1 MVFYSINEMLAD
13 VVFKLEPI
21 IGELPDKERIMPSIY
36 GGYVINQETYGF
48 FFSIEVEHPRNW
60 VEVESGD
67 LCLKFRFTP
76 KPVNYKQTKL
86 TRAQHS
92 DIKNMFS
99 NFFAQIKQ
107 KEKLNKLSVIIN
119 DLEYSCTKYE
129 FKPAHYVVADSFSL
143 NLNLNLI

>member
-13 VVFKLEPI
+13 LVFKLEPI

-36 GGYVINQETYGF
+36 GGYVISQETYGF
-48 FFSIEVEHPRNW
+48 FFSIESERPRTW
-60 VEVESGD
+60 VEEESGD

-76 KPVNYKQTKL
+76 KPINYKPNKL
-86 TRAQHS
+86 TRAKCS
-92 DIKNMFS
+92 DIKAIFTH
-99 NFFAQIKQ
+99 FFAQMKQ
-107 KEKLNKLSVIIN
+107 KEKVNKLSVIIN

-129 FKPAHYVVADSFSL
+129 FKTSRYVVADSFSL